1 MTRAYAPDRPLATG
15 NGAPKPRL
23 TIAGH
28 LLHYKTMLE
37 TVQNYI
43 RGRGAVN
50 VAASIEQA
58 VREGAM
64 VSGQRLPT
72 VRELAQAL
80 GISPTTVAA
89 AYRSLQSRGV
99 IVSQGRRGTR
109 IAHRP
114 VMQTAPAF
122 RPPPGARVLW
132 DGNPDPALLPSMR
145 QALAAIDPTPRLYGG
160 DLHHGPFVDLMARY
174 MRDAGVQVGE
184 LCVVNGAMD
193 GIERVFAER
202 LKPGDKVIVED
213 PGFGNIYELAMSRGL
228 ALVPVTLDD
237 DGVLPESLEKACAG
251 GADAMVII
259 PRAQNP
265 TGAAMPPERAA
276 ELIAILDRH
285 PDVLVIEDD
294 HAGWILDCALH
305 GLHHGRRRFAHIRS
319 LSKAFNPDFRLAVMT
334 GDDQTMRRV
343 LDRLLVGERWVSHIL
358 QRAAAAM
365 LSDDGVMGALRE
377 AAETYAGRRE
387 ALVGA
392 LRENGFHPTG
402 RCGYNVWIPLP
413 EESPAVAGLLSR
425 GWAVAAGE
433 RFRLNSPPAIRITAA
448 TLQPAEAALLAK
460 DLAECLKPDRTCPA
474 V

>member
-1 MTRAYAPDRPLATG
+1 
-15 NGAPKPRL
+15 
-23 TIAGH
+23 
-28 LLHYKTMLE
+28 MLE

-50 VAASIEQA
+50 IAGGIEQA
-58 VREGAM
+58 VREGRLM
-64 VSGQRLPT
+64 SGQRLPT
-72 VRELAQAL
+72 VRDLAAAL
-80 GISPTTVAA
+80 RVSPTTVAA

-114 VMQTAPAF
+114 VMQTARTAT
-122 RPPPGARVLW
+122 PPPNARILW

-145 QALAAIDPTPRLYGG
+145 AALAAIDPAPRLYGG
-160 DLHHGPFVDLMARY
+160 ELHHQPFIDLVARQ
-174 MRDAGVQVGE
+174 MHECGVQVGE

-213 PGFGNIYELAMSRGL
+213 PGFRNIYELAMSRGL
-228 ALVPVTLDD
+228 LLVPVSLDD
-237 DGVLPESLEKACAG
+237 AGILPESLERACAG
-251 GADAMVII
+251 GADALVLI

-265 TGAAMPPERAA
+265 TGAAMTAERAA
-276 ELIAILDRH
+276 ELLSILDRY
-285 PDVLVIEDD
+285 PDLLIIEDD
-294 HAGWILDCALH
+294 HAGWILDCPLY
-305 GLHHGRRRFAHIRS
+305 GLHQGRRRFAHIRS

-334 GDDQTMRRV
+334 GDDLTMRRV

-365 LSDDGVMGALRE
+365 LSDPDVLRSLRTAAEVYARRLAALVDALRD
-377 AAETYAGRRE
+377 
-387 ALVGA
+387 
-392 LRENGFHPTG
+392 NGFEPTG
-402 RCGYNVWIPLP
+402 RCGYNVWVPLP
-413 EESPAVAGLLSR
+413 EEAPAVAGLLAR

-448 TLQPAEAALLAK
+448 TLEPHEAVRLAA
-460 DLAECLKPDRTCPA
+460 DLAECLAPSRTCAA